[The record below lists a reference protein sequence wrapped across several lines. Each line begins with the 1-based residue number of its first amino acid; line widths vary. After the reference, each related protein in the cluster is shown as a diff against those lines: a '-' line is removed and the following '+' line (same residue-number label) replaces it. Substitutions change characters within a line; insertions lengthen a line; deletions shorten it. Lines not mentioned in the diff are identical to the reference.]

1 MWHFFKKLFHVA
13 INLETSGKICMV
25 AVIVPWGEGT
35 LLSGLYRELLP
46 DDKVFGITSA
56 LKRIIILFESVLNWV

>member
-13 INLETSGKICMV
+13 INLETSGKICIV
-25 AVIVPWGEGT
+25 AVIVPFGEGT
-35 LLSGLYRELLP
+35 LSYGLYRELLP
-46 DDKVFGITSA
+46 DDGITSA

>member
-35 LLSGLYRELLP
+35 LVYGLYRELLP

-56 LKRIIILFESVLNWV
+56 LKWIIILFESVLNWV